1 MHNRFEMNNTLSQLL
16 REIIKIED
24 IPDIPI
30 SGISTNSSDIKT
42 GELYIAIKGNNY
54 DGHAFI
60 PEAIKNGA
68 SAVVTDNN
76 YIKKQP
82 IPIIKVTNTRKVVS
96 RTAAEFY
103 DHPTK
108 KMNVVGITGTNGKTS
123 TASIITSILKSA
135 GKKTAQIGTLG
146 IIADG
151 YSANKGLTTP
161 DSITLHQNLMD
172 LYNDGFTHIVMEA
185 SSHALDQYRV
195 NDIDFNYTV
204 FTNLYPEHLDYHGSI
219 ENYFEAKIKL
229 FTSYPNSIA
238 AIINIDTEYGKVISD
253 KCSVP
258 VVNTSMVS
266 NTDIS
271 FLNYKISLNGIH
283 GTIKAGKISYDIK
296 SSMIGV
302 FNAENILCAAAV
314 SKVMGISKKAIEDGI
329 NSCNSIPGRMEIF
342 SLSSGA
348 IAIVDYAHT
357 PDAYN
362 KVLSTIKNLMVDS
375 EANIFIVFGCGG
387 NRDKS
392 KRPQM
397 AAIVE
402 QFATHSFVTPDNPRN
417 ENLSEINDEII
428 SGFKKNNFDVFI
440 DREKGLKTALDK
452 AVKND
457 IVIALGKGRENYQE
471 IDGELISYSDINI
484 IKQYS
489 YEN

>member
-1 MHNRFEMNNTLSQLL
+1 MYDRFAMNNTLSQLL

-30 SGISTNSSDIKT
+30 SGISINSSDIT
-42 GELYIAIKGNNY
+42 PGELYIAIKGSNY
-54 DGHAFI
+54 DGHEFI

-68 SAVVTDNN
+68 SAVITDNN

-151 YSANKGLTTP
+151 YSANKSLTTP

-219 ENYFEAKIKL
+219 ENYFESKIKL

-258 VVNTSMVS
+258 VINTSMVS

-271 FLNYKISLNGIH
+271 FLNYQISLNGIH
-283 GTIKAGKISYDIK
+283 GTIQAGEISYDIE
-296 SSMIGV
+296 SSMIGA

-314 SKVMGISKKAIEDGI
+314 SNVMGIS
-329 NSCNSIPGRMEIF
+329 
-342 SLSSGA
+342 
-348 IAIVDYAHT
+348 
-357 PDAYN
+357 
-362 KVLSTIKNLMVDS
+362 
-375 EANIFIVFGCGG
+375 
-387 NRDKS
+387 
-392 KRPQM
+392 
-397 AAIVE
+397 
-402 QFATHSFVTPDNPRN
+402 
-417 ENLSEINDEII
+417 
-428 SGFKKNNFDVFI
+428 
-440 DREKGLKTALDK
+440 
-452 AVKND
+452 
-457 IVIALGKGRENYQE
+457 
-471 IDGELISYSDINI
+471 
-484 IKQYS
+484 
-489 YEN
+489 